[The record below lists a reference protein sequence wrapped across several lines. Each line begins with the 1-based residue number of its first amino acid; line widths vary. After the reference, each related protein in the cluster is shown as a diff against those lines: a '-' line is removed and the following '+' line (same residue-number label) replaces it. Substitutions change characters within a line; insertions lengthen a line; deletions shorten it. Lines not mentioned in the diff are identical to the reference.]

1 LNNKNFMVD
10 IDKRFDFELRL
21 IGYVKWG
28 QFKHVQNMS
37 MFVWHFS
44 KQREKIWRLKP
55 WLFH

>member
-1 LNNKNFMVD
+1 MVD

-21 IGYVKWG
+21 IGYIKWG